1 MKMAGKHRDP
11 SILQYVYSKN
21 NKNGAKIWKWLEN
34 RDPSILQSICGKIIK
49 MVGKHSEPGILQS
62 ICGKI
67 IKMAQKDE
75 NGGKT

>member
-1 MKMAGKHRDP
+1 
-11 SILQYVYSKN
+11 
-21 NKNGAKIWKWLEN
+21 
-34 RDPSILQSICGKIIK
+34 